1 MLLLKNILLRH
12 LYAAVMLGA
21 GVKNHRFWS
30 INMKIYQIGMGLA
43 LIFFNA
49 ANAHAQEREHWIAQ
63 FEKYKSHLIG
73 TFSTGDGML
82 DLKSQSVKLNSDCTI
97 KINFD
102 YILTPRVTVPVEI
115 TGNITNAKILM
126 DNKSSY
132 DISFSLSSGEKFLII
147 SEIESN
153 PKKIKKEQSSFA
165 SIYSSSVWR
174 REIFQSLEKFIEACK
189 KPAEAA
195 TSIDR
200 MAAIE
205 EFRRNSVYSVYID
218 FPLPNGFKRS
228 TGQNFKID
236 PDCSFVFTYG
246 DYDTNFSIGYED
258 KGHLKT
264 MSLNIINGGFVL
276 FDANKNPSIKRSMT
290 IFDKR
295 SGKKEQRFVDAKS
308 LIYINAKSMTE
319 NSESALPKI
328 VKSCAAFS

>member
-1 MLLLKNILLRH
+1 MR
-12 LYAAVMLGA
+12 
-21 GVKNHRFWS
+21 
-30 INMKIYQIGMGLA
+30 IYQIGMSLV
-43 LIFFNA
+43 LIFLNA
-49 ANAHAQEREHWIAQ
+49 ANAHAQERAHWIAQ
-63 FEKYKSHLIG
+63 FEKYKSHLMG

-82 DLKSQSVKLNSDCTI
+82 DLKRQTVKLNSDCTI
-97 KINFD
+97 KINFE
-102 YILTPRVTVPVEI
+102 YVLTPRVTIPTEI
-115 TGNITNAKILM
+115 TGNITNARISM

-132 DISFSLSSGEKFLII
+132 DISLSLPSEEKFLIV
-147 SEIESN
+147 SEVESS

-174 REIFQSLEKFIEACK
+174 REVFQSMEKFIEACK
-189 KPAEAA
+189 KPAEAGI
-195 TSIDR
+195 SIDR

-205 EFRRNSVYSVYID
+205 DFRRNSVYSVYID
-218 FPLPNGFKRS
+218 FPLPNGFNRS

-246 DYDTNFSIGYED
+246 DYNSNFSIAYED

-264 MSLNIINGGFVL
+264 MSLNILNGGFVL

-308 LIYINAKSMTE
+308 LIYINAKPMTE